1 MIREQLPLWD
11 DPKQIILDKE
21 KVDISTL
28 RSSDERKN
36 NFINLPKETYYIYK
50 TGGINP
56 YKVRLG
62 KIFPFLKNDRTGK
75 ILNIRSSEDGKSAT
89 YPHWDIGN
97 DGKGYKLYVHKIVAL
112 AFLELDQNLINIKNR
127 VDHLDNDIFNYL
139 PLNLEWVTIRENNLR
154 RNKFVLNRKKEQK

>member
-97 DGKGYKLYVHKIVAL
+97 DGKGYKLYVSL
-112 AFLELDQNLINIKNR
+112 FLFFFS
-127 VDHLDNDIFNYL
+127 V
-139 PLNLEWVTIRENNLR
+139 
-154 RNKFVLNRKKEQK
+154 